1 VGKSCPVANSP
12 ASVLRVQRPAMST
25 RNLTREPV
33 LQKSCAALHFHTPTL
48 LYTRYSRQHL
58 EVGFTRFTIWSLT
71 ARSKKSYKRQC
82 PRPIK
87 KKPAKKSMPRCTF
100 DERNARCTSNLSL
113 CTAPH
118 EPIGQRTA
126 QREMECGGSACAMQS
141 TILVRL
147 PCPTCVAKK
156 TCL

>member
-12 ASVLRVQRPAMST
+12 ASVFRVQRPAMST

-87 KKPAKKSMPRCTF
+87 KKTAKKKHAEMYLRRKECQVHFQPF
-100 DERNARCTSNLSL
+100 SL
-113 CTAPH
+113 H
-118 EPIGQRTA
+118 
-126 QREMECGGSACAMQS
+126 SS
-141 TILVRL
+141 T
-147 PCPTCVAKK
+147 
-156 TCL
+156 